1 MKKHI
6 FTIVLATMTALAAY
20 AQEVKQQNKA
30 EYDDELYSP
39 SLKMSMPMSTPTS
52 PQMSMSPAL
61 SEFGI
66 ALDSLHLPE
75 LDDRGR
81 VISYG
86 YYPYYFGGT
95 WSNWRLHEGL
105 NLSLGASIFSQF
117 GKHAYG
123 GVGFS
128 QNLSVQ
134 YATALTSRLS
144 IAVGGYLENMY
155 WANTTFRDAGMT
167 AVLGYKF
174 NEQWEGYVYG
184 QKSIVTNAPI
194 PYYLQ
199 DLNEMGDRIGAALRY
214 NITPNISVQMSVE
227 SRRDASSMPI
237 LNKP

>member
-6 FTIVLATMTALAAY
+6 FTIVLAMMTALAAY
-20 AQEVKQQNKA
+20 AQEVKQQNNA
-30 EYDDELYSP
+30 EFDDELYNP
-39 SLKMSMPMSTPTS
+39 SLKMSTSIS
-52 PQMSMSPAL
+52 PQMTTSPAL

-66 ALDSLHLPE
+66 GLDSLHLPE
-75 LDDRGR
+75 LDNRGR
-81 VISYG
+81 VMNYG
-86 YYPYYFGGT
+86 YYPYYFGGA

>member
-20 AQEVKQQNKA
+20 AQEVKPQNKA
-30 EYDDELYSP
+30 EFDDELYNP
-39 SLKMSMPMSTPTS
+39 SLQMTTPMTTS
-52 PQMSMSPAL
+52 PTL
-61 SEFGI
+61 SEFGVS
-66 ALDSLHLPE
+66 LDSLHLPE

-81 VISYG
+81 VMNYN

-123 GVGFS
+123 GVGFA
-128 QNLSVQ
+128 QNLSMQ

-144 IAVGGYLENMY
+144 IAVGGYLDNMY

-227 SRRDASSMPI
+227 SRRAAR
-237 LNKP
+237 

>member
-6 FTIVLATMTALAAY
+6 FTMVLASMTALAAY
-20 AQEVKQQNKA
+20 AQEEKPQNKA
-30 EYDDELYSP
+30 EFDDELYNP
-39 SLKMSMPMSTPTS
+39 SLKMTTPMTTS
-52 PQMSMSPAL
+52 PTL
-61 SEFGI
+61 SEFGVS
-66 ALDSLHLPE
+66 LDSLHLPE

-81 VISYG
+81 VMNYS
-86 YYPYYFGGT
+86 YYPDYFGGT

-123 GVGFS
+123 GVGFA
-128 QNLSVQ
+128 QNLSMQ

-144 IAVGGYLENMY
+144 IAVGGYLDNMY

-184 QKSIVTNAPI
+184 QKSIVTNVPI
-194 PYYLQ
+194 PPYLQ

-227 SRRDASSMPI
+227 TKSKNSLYRLQR
-237 LNKP
+237 

>member
-6 FTIVLATMTALAAY
+6 FTIVLAMMTALAAY
-20 AQEVKQQNKA
+20 AQEVKQQNNA
-30 EYDDELYSP
+30 EFDDELYNP
-39 SLKMSMPMSTPTS
+39 SLKMTTPMTTS
-52 PQMSMSPAL
+52 PTL
-61 SEFGI
+61 SEFGVS
-66 ALDSLHLPE
+66 LDSLHLPE

-81 VISYG
+81 VMNYN
-86 YYPYYFGGT
+86 YYPYYFGGM

-227 SRRDASSMPI
+227 SRRA
-237 LNKP
+237 NH

>member
-6 FTIVLATMTALAAY
+6 FTMVLATMTALAVY
-20 AQEVKQQNKA
+20 AQEEKPQNKA
-30 EYDDELYSP
+30 EFDDELYNP
-39 SLKMSMPMSTPTS
+39 SLKMTTPMTTSST
-52 PQMSMSPAL
+52 L
-61 SEFGI
+61 SEFGVSLVS
-66 ALDSLHLPE
+66 LDLRE

-81 VISYG
+81 VMIYNYS
-86 YYPYYFGGT
+86 PYYYGGT
-95 WSNWRLHEGL
+95 WSNWGLHEGL

-123 GVGFS
+123 GVGFA
-128 QNLSVQ
+128 QNLPVQ

-144 IAVGGYLENMY
+144 IAVGGYLDNMY

-184 QKSIVTNAPI
+184 QKSIVTNVPI
-194 PYYLQ
+194 PPYLQ

-227 SRRDASSMPI
+227 TKSKNSLYRLQR
-237 LNKP
+237 

>member
-6 FTIVLATMTALAAY
+6 FTIVLATITALAAH
-20 AQEVKQQNKA
+20 AQEVKPQNKA
-30 EYDDELYSP
+30 EFDDELYNP
-39 SLKMSMPMSTPTS
+39 SLQMTTPMTTS
-52 PQMSMSPAL
+52 PTL
-61 SEFGI
+61 SEFGVS
-66 ALDSLHLPE
+66 LDSLHLPE

-81 VISYG
+81 VMNYN

-123 GVGFS
+123 GVGFA
-128 QNLSVQ
+128 QNLSMQ

-144 IAVGGYLENMY
+144 LAVGGYLDNMY

-184 QKSIVTNAPI
+184 QKSIVTNVPI

-227 SRRDASSMPI
+227 TKSKNSLYRLKR
-237 LNKP
+237 

>member
-6 FTIVLATMTALAAY
+6 FTIVLATITALAAH
-20 AQEVKQQNKA
+20 AQEVKTQNKA
-30 EYDDELYSP
+30 EFDDELYNP
-39 SLKMSMPMSTPTS
+39 SLQMTTPMKTS
-52 PQMSMSPAL
+52 PTL
-61 SEFGI
+61 SEFGVC
-66 ALDSLHLPE
+66 LDSLHLPE

-81 VISYG
+81 IMNYS

-123 GVGFS
+123 GVGFA

-144 IAVGGYLENMY
+144 IAVGGYLDNMY

-227 SRRDASSMPI
+227 TKSKNSLYRLQR
-237 LNKP
+237 

>member
-20 AQEVKQQNKA
+20 AQEVKPQNKD
-30 EYDDELYSP
+30 EFDDELYNP
-39 SLKMSMPMSTPTS
+39 SLKMTTPMTTS
-52 PQMSMSPAL
+52 PTL
-61 SEFGI
+61 SEFGVS
-66 ALDSLHLPE
+66 LDSLHLPE

-81 VISYG
+81 VMNYN
-86 YYPYYFGGT
+86 YYPYYFGGM

-227 SRRDASSMPI
+227 SRRA
-237 LNKP
+237 NH

>member
-6 FTIVLATMTALAAY
+6 FTIVLAMMTALAAY
-20 AQEVKQQNKA
+20 AQEVKQQNNA
-30 EYDDELYSP
+30 EFDDELYNP
-39 SLKMSMPMSTPTS
+39 SLKMSTSIS
-52 PQMSMSPAL
+52 PQMTTSPAL

-66 ALDSLHLPE
+66 SLDSLHLPE
-75 LDDRGR
+75 LDNRGR
-81 VISYG
+81 VMNYG
-86 YYPYYFGGT
+86 YYPYYFGGA

-144 IAVGGYLENMY
+144 IAVGGYLDNMY
-155 WANTTFRDAGMT
+155 WANTTFRDAGLT

>member
-6 FTIVLATMTALAAY
+6 FTIVLATMTALVAY

-30 EYDDELYSP
+30 EFDDELYNP
-39 SLKMSMPMSTPTS
+39 SLKMTTPMTTS
-52 PQMSMSPAL
+52 PTL
-61 SEFGI
+61 SEFGVS
-66 ALDSLHLPE
+66 LDSLHLPE

-81 VISYG
+81 VMNYN
-86 YYPYYFGGT
+86 YYPYYFGGM

-184 QKSIVTNAPI
+184 QKSTVTNAPI

-227 SRRDASSMPI
+227 SRRA
-237 LNKP
+237 NH

>member
-1 MKKHI
+1 MKHI
-6 FTIVLATMTALAAY
+6 IIILLAAIATLTTS
-20 AQEVKQQNKA
+20 AQEVKRQIKT
-30 EYDDELYSP
+30 EFDDELYSP
-39 SLKMSMPMSTPTS
+39 SLKMVTPMSSS
-52 PQMSMSPAL
+52 PMF
-61 SEFGI
+61 SEFGVS
-66 ALDSLHLPE
+66 LDSLHLPE

-81 VISYG
+81 VMILD

-123 GVGFS
+123 GVGFAQS
-128 QNLSVQ
+128 LSVQ

-144 IAVGGYLENMY
+144 IAVGGYLDNMY

-184 QKSIVTNAPI
+184 QKSIVTNVPI
-194 PYYLQ
+194 PPYLQ

-227 SRRDASSMPI
+227 SRRAAR
-237 LNKP
+237 

>member
-1 MKKHI
+1 M
-6 FTIVLATMTALAAY
+6 VLATMTALAAN
-20 AQEVKQQNKA
+20 AQEEKPQNKA
-30 EYDDELYSP
+30 EFDDELYNQ
-39 SLKMSMPMSTPTS
+39 SLKMTTPMTTSST
-52 PQMSMSPAL
+52 L
-61 SEFGI
+61 SEFGVS
-66 ALDSLHLPE
+66 LDSLHLPE

-81 VISYG
+81 VMIYN
-86 YYPYYFGGT
+86 YYHYYFGGT

-123 GVGFS
+123 GVGFA

-144 IAVGGYLENMY
+144 IAVGGYLDNMY

-184 QKSIVTNAPI
+184 QKSIVTNVPI
-194 PYYLQ
+194 PPYLQ
-199 DLNEMGDRIGAALRY
+199 ELNEMGDRIGAALRY

-227 SRRDASSMPI
+227 TKSKNSLYRLQR
-237 LNKP
+237 

>member
-6 FTIVLATMTALAAY
+6 FTIVLATMTALVAY

-30 EYDDELYSP
+30 EFDDELYNP
-39 SLKMSMPMSTPTS
+39 SLQMTTPMTTS
-52 PQMSMSPAL
+52 PTL
-61 SEFGI
+61 SEFGVS
-66 ALDSLHLPE
+66 LDSLHLPE

-81 VISYG
+81 VMNYN
-86 YYPYYFGGT
+86 YYPYYFGGM

>member
-6 FTIVLATMTALAAY
+6 FTIVLAMMTALAAY
-20 AQEVKQQNKA
+20 AQEVKQQNNA
-30 EYDDELYSP
+30 EFDDELYNP
-39 SLKMSMPMSTPTS
+39 SLKMSTSIS
-52 PQMSMSPAL
+52 PQMTTSPAL

-66 ALDSLHLPE
+66 GLDSLHLPE
-75 LDDRGR
+75 LDNRGR
-81 VISYG
+81 VMNYG
-86 YYPYYFGGT
+86 YYPYYFGGA

-144 IAVGGYLENMY
+144 IAVGGYLDNMY
-155 WANTTFRDAGMT
+155 WANTTFRDAGLT

>member
-6 FTIVLATMTALAAY
+6 FTIVLATMTALVAY

-30 EYDDELYSP
+30 EFDDELYNP
-39 SLKMSMPMSTPTS
+39 SLKMTTPMTTS
-52 PQMSMSPAL
+52 PTL
-61 SEFGI
+61 SEFGVS
-66 ALDSLHLPE
+66 LDSLHLPE

-81 VISYG
+81 VMNYN
-86 YYPYYFGGT
+86 YYPYYFGGM

>member
-6 FTIVLATMTALAAY
+6 FTIVLAMMTALAAY
-20 AQEVKQQNKA
+20 AQEVKQQNNA
-30 EYDDELYSP
+30 EFADELYNP
-39 SLKMSMPMSTPTS
+39 SLKMSTSIS
-52 PQMSMSPAL
+52 PQMTTSPAL

-66 ALDSLHLPE
+66 GLDSLHLPE
-75 LDDRGR
+75 LDNRGR
-81 VISYG
+81 VMNYG
-86 YYPYYFGGT
+86 YYPYYFGGA

-144 IAVGGYLENMY
+144 IAVGGYLDNMY
-155 WANTTFRDAGMT
+155 WANTTFRDAGLT

-227 SRRDASSMPI
+227 SRRPAR
-237 LNKP
+237 

>member
-6 FTIVLATMTALAAY
+6 FTMVLATMTALAAY
-20 AQEVKQQNKA
+20 AQEEKPQNKA
-30 EYDDELYSP
+30 EFDDELYNP
-39 SLKMSMPMSTPTS
+39 SLNMTTPMRTS
-52 PQMSMSPAL
+52 PTL
-61 SEFGI
+61 SEFGVS
-66 ALDSLHLPE
+66 LDSLHLPD
-75 LDDRGR
+75 LDDLGR
-81 VISYG
+81 VMIYN

-123 GVGFS
+123 GVGFA

-144 IAVGGYLENMY
+144 IAVGGYLDNMY

-184 QKSIVTNAPI
+184 QKSIVTNVPI
-194 PYYLQ
+194 PPYLQ
-199 DLNEMGDRIGAALRY
+199 ELNEMGDRIGAALRY

-227 SRRDASSMPI
+227 TKSKNSLYRLQR
-237 LNKP
+237 

>member
-6 FTIVLATMTALAAY
+6 FTIVLAMMTALAAY
-20 AQEVKQQNKA
+20 AQEVKQQNNA
-30 EYDDELYSP
+30 EFDDELYNP
-39 SLKMSMPMSTPTS
+39 SLKMTTPMTTS
-52 PQMSMSPAL
+52 PTL
-61 SEFGI
+61 SEFGVS
-66 ALDSLHLPE
+66 LDSLHLPE

-81 VISYG
+81 VMNYN
-86 YYPYYFGGT
+86 YYPYYFGGM

-227 SRRDASSMPI
+227 SRRPAR
-237 LNKP
+237 

>member
-6 FTIVLATMTALAAY
+6 FTIVLATITALAAH
-20 AQEVKQQNKA
+20 AQEVKTQNKA
-30 EYDDELYSP
+30 EFDDELYNP
-39 SLKMSMPMSTPTS
+39 SLNMTTPMRTS
-52 PQMSMSPAL
+52 PTL
-61 SEFGI
+61 SEFGVS
-66 ALDSLHLPE
+66 LDSLHLPE

-81 VISYG
+81 VMIYN
-86 YYPYYFGGT
+86 YYPYYFGDT

-123 GVGFS
+123 GVGFA

-144 IAVGGYLENMY
+144 IAVGGYLDNMY

-184 QKSIVTNAPI
+184 QKSIVTNVPI
-194 PYYLQ
+194 PPYLQ
-199 DLNEMGDRIGAALRY
+199 DLNEMGDRIGAALTY

-227 SRRDASSMPI
+227 TKSKNSLYRLQR
-237 LNKP
+237 

>member
-1 MKKHI
+1 MKKYI
-6 FTIVLATMTALAAY
+6 FTMVLATMTALAAY
-20 AQEVKQQNKA
+20 AQEVKPQNKD
-30 EYDDELYSP
+30 EFDDELYNP
-39 SLKMSMPMSTPTS
+39 SLQMTTPMTTS
-52 PQMSMSPAL
+52 PTL
-61 SEFGI
+61 SEFGVS
-66 ALDSLHLPE
+66 LDSLHLPE

-81 VISYG
+81 VMNYN

-117 GKHAYG
+117 GKNAYG
-123 GVGFS
+123 GVGFA
-128 QNLSVQ
+128 QNLSMQ

-144 IAVGGYLENMY
+144 IAVGGYLDNMY

-227 SRRDASSMPI
+227 SRRA
-237 LNKP
+237 NH

>member
-6 FTIVLATMTALAAY
+6 FTIVLATMTALVAY

-30 EYDDELYSP
+30 EFDDELYNP
-39 SLKMSMPMSTPTS
+39 SLKMTTPMTTS
-52 PQMSMSPAL
+52 PTL
-61 SEFGI
+61 SEFGVS
-66 ALDSLHLPE
+66 LDSLHLPE
-75 LDDRGR
+75 LDNRGR
-81 VISYG
+81 VMNYN
-86 YYPYYFGGT
+86 YYPYYFGGM

-174 NEQWEGYVYG
+174 SDQWEGYVYG

>member
-6 FTIVLATMTALAAY
+6 FTIVLATMTALVAY

-30 EYDDELYSP
+30 EFDDELYNP
-39 SLKMSMPMSTPTS
+39 SLKMTTPMTTS
-52 PQMSMSPAL
+52 PTL
-61 SEFGI
+61 SEFGVS
-66 ALDSLHLPE
+66 LDSLHLPE

-81 VISYG
+81 VMNYN
-86 YYPYYFGGT
+86 YYPYYFGGM

-144 IAVGGYLENMY
+144 IAVGGYLDNMY

>member
-6 FTIVLATMTALAAY
+6 FTMVLATMTALAAN
-20 AQEVKQQNKA
+20 AQEEKPQNKA
-30 EYDDELYSP
+30 EFDDELYNP
-39 SLKMSMPMSTPTS
+39 SLQMTTPMTTS
-52 PQMSMSPAL
+52 PTL
-61 SEFGI
+61 SEFGVS
-66 ALDSLHLPE
+66 LDSLHLPE

-81 VISYG
+81 VMNYS

-123 GVGFS
+123 GVGFAQS
-128 QNLSVQ
+128 LSVQ

-144 IAVGGYLENMY
+144 IAVGGYLDNMY

-184 QKSIVTNAPI
+184 QKSIVTNVPI
-194 PYYLQ
+194 HPYLQ

-227 SRRDASSMPI
+227 TKSKNSLYRLQR
-237 LNKP
+237 

>member
-1 MKKHI
+1 M
-6 FTIVLATMTALAAY
+6 VLATMTALAVY
-20 AQEVKQQNKA
+20 AQEEKPQNKA
-30 EYDDELYSP
+30 EFDDELYNP
-39 SLKMSMPMSTPTS
+39 SLKMTTPMTTS
-52 PQMSMSPAL
+52 PTL
-61 SEFGI
+61 SEFGVS
-66 ALDSLHLPE
+66 LDSLHLPE

-81 VISYG
+81 VMTYN

-123 GVGFS
+123 GVGFA

-144 IAVGGYLENMY
+144 IAVGGYLDNMY

-184 QKSIVTNAPI
+184 QKSIVTNVPI
-194 PYYLQ
+194 PPYLQ
-199 DLNEMGDRIGAALRY
+199 ELNEMGDRIGAALRY

-227 SRRDASSMPI
+227 TKSKNSLYRLQR
-237 LNKP
+237 

>member
-20 AQEVKQQNKA
+20 AQEVKPQNKA
-30 EYDDELYSP
+30 EFDDELYNP
-39 SLKMSMPMSTPTS
+39 SLQMTTPMTTS
-52 PQMSMSPAL
+52 PTL
-61 SEFGI
+61 SEFGVS
-66 ALDSLHLPE
+66 LDSLHLPE

-81 VISYG
+81 VMNYN

-123 GVGFS
+123 GVGFA

-144 IAVGGYLENMY
+144 IAVGGYLDNMY

-174 NEQWEGYVYG
+174 SDQWEGYVYG
-184 QKSIVTNAPI
+184 QKSIVTNVPI
-194 PYYLQ
+194 PPYLQ

-227 SRRDASSMPI
+227 TKSKNFLYRLQR
-237 LNKP
+237 

>member
-6 FTIVLATMTALAAY
+6 LTIVLATMTALAAY
-20 AQEVKQQNKA
+20 AQEVKPQNKD
-30 EYDDELYSP
+30 EFDDELYNP
-39 SLKMSMPMSTPTS
+39 SLQMTTPMTTS
-52 PQMSMSPAL
+52 PTL
-61 SEFGI
+61 SEFGVS
-66 ALDSLHLPE
+66 LDSLHLPE

-81 VISYG
+81 VMNYN

-123 GVGFS
+123 GVGFA
-128 QNLSVQ
+128 QNLSMQ

-144 IAVGGYLENMY
+144 IAVGGYLDNMY

-174 NEQWEGYVYG
+174 SDQWEGYVYG

-194 PYYLQ
+194 PYHLQ

-227 SRRDASSMPI
+227 SRRA
-237 LNKP
+237 NH

>member
-6 FTIVLATMTALAAY
+6 FTIVLATMTALVAY

-30 EYDDELYSP
+30 EFDDELYNP
-39 SLKMSMPMSTPTS
+39 SLKMTTPMTTS
-52 PQMSMSPAL
+52 PTL
-61 SEFGI
+61 SEFGVS
-66 ALDSLHLPE
+66 LDSLHLPE

-81 VISYG
+81 VMNYN
-86 YYPYYFGGT
+86 YYPYYFGGM

-227 SRRDASSMPI
+227 SRRPAR
-237 LNKP
+237 

>member
-30 EYDDELYSP
+30 EFDDELYNP
-39 SLKMSMPMSTPTS
+39 SLQMTTPMTTS
-52 PQMSMSPAL
+52 PTL
-61 SEFGI
+61 SEFGVS
-66 ALDSLHLPE
+66 LDSLHLPE
-75 LDDRGR
+75 LDNRGR
-81 VISYG
+81 VMNYN
-86 YYPYYFGGT
+86 YYPYYFGGA

-144 IAVGGYLENMY
+144 IAVGGYLDNMY
-155 WANTTFRDAGMT
+155 WANTTFRDAGIT

-174 NEQWEGYVYG
+174 NDQWEGYVYG

-227 SRRDASSMPI
+227 SRRAAR
-237 LNKP
+237 

>member
-1 MKKHI
+1 MKHI
-6 FTIVLATMTALAAY
+6 IIILLAAIATLTTS
-20 AQEVKQQNKA
+20 AQEVKRQIKT
-30 EYDDELYSP
+30 EFDDELYSP
-39 SLKMSMPMSTPTS
+39 SLKMTTPMTTSST
-52 PQMSMSPAL
+52 L
-61 SEFGI
+61 SEFGVS
-66 ALDSLHLPE
+66 LDSLHLPE

-81 VISYG
+81 VMIYN
-86 YYPYYFGGT
+86 YYPYYFGDT
-95 WSNWRLHEGL
+95 WSNWRLHKGL

-123 GVGFS
+123 GVGFA

-144 IAVGGYLENMY
+144 IAVGGYLDNMY

-184 QKSIVTNAPI
+184 QKSIVTNVPI
-194 PYYLQ
+194 PPYLQ
-199 DLNEMGDRIGAALRY
+199 ELNEMGDRIGAALRY

-227 SRRDASSMPI
+227 TKSKNSLYRLQR
-237 LNKP
+237 

>member
-30 EYDDELYSP
+30 EFDDELYNP
-39 SLKMSMPMSTPTS
+39 SLKMTTPMTTS
-52 PQMSMSPAL
+52 PTL
-61 SEFGI
+61 SEFGVS
-66 ALDSLHLPE
+66 LDSLHLPE

-81 VISYG
+81 VMNYN
-86 YYPYYFGGT
+86 YYPYYFGGM

>member
-6 FTIVLATMTALAAY
+6 FTMVLATMTALAAY
-20 AQEVKQQNKA
+20 AQEEKPQNKA
-30 EYDDELYSP
+30 EFDDELYNP
-39 SLKMSMPMSTPTS
+39 SLKMTTPMTTS
-52 PQMSMSPAL
+52 PTL
-61 SEFGI
+61 SEFGVS
-66 ALDSLHLPE
+66 LDSLHLPE

-81 VISYG
+81 VMIYN

-123 GVGFS
+123 GVGFA

-144 IAVGGYLENMY
+144 IAVGGYLDNMY

-184 QKSIVTNAPI
+184 QKSIVTNVPI
-194 PYYLQ
+194 PPYLQ
-199 DLNEMGDRIGAALRY
+199 ELNEMGDRIGAALRY

-227 SRRDASSMPI
+227 TKSKNSLYRLQR
-237 LNKP
+237 